1 MQRMNRKLN
10 GKISMNSRSI
20 AGAMVFVLSL
30 FAGTTAFAQ
39 AGPPV
44 TTKPPRTLSE
54 QELRDFLVWNSP
66 WESRTETPGQIYS
79 YRTVFVIRRNELIA
93 EVLRYSNNERGD
105 SVVNLKEGRVIW
117 QDSSGGDVAVSLD
130 EVGDLV
136 GTASSRSTNVA
147 VIFKPRP

>member
-1 MQRMNRKLN
+1 MQRMNKELN
-10 GKISMNSRSI
+10 GKFSMNRRSI

-30 FAGTTAFAQ
+30 LAATTAFAQ

-44 TTKPPRTLSE
+44 KAQPPRTLSE

-66 WESRTETPGQIYS
+66 WESRTATPGQIYS

-93 EVLRYSNNERGD
+93 EVMRYSNNERGD
-105 SVVNLKEGRVIW
+105 SVVNLKEGRVVW

-130 EVGDLV
+130 EIGDLV
-136 GTASSRSTNVA
+136 GTASSRSTNVS
-147 VIFKPRP
+147 VIFRPRP